1 MRHRGFGS
9 RVPGSLALALSMMA
23 FVLGTA
29 PFTPAMAL
37 SVMALPLAVLSYY
50 LGARNLAILTCYWIT
65 ASFLVIPVSRTMHFR
80 IDYLLVLFG
89 IGGLVLTVILYV
101 IYSRRNIIV

>member
-1 MRHRGFGS
+1 MRRKGFSPKALGG
-9 RVPGSLALALSMMA
+9 VALALSMMA

-37 SVMALPLAVLSYY
+37 SVIALPLAVLSYY
-50 LGARNLAILTCYWIT
+50 LGARNLAFLTFYWIT
-65 ASFLVIPVSRTMHFR
+65 ASFLIIPLSRTMHFR

-89 IGGLVLTVILYV
+89 LGGLVLTVVLYV
-101 IYSRRNIIV
+101 I